1 MAEKT
6 ETTNWWSRQSKLVR
20 VAIVVMGL
28 IVVGLIIVVS
38 LLAVGDEDGT
48 VETAVTE
55 TTLAE
60 ETETTASS
68 TTETET
74 TEGPTTTTTEPTT
87 TTTAAPTT
95 TVPAPNVYAGSGDSV
110 LDIEKPDDEVLIYVR
125 GNFARSHFAVTGYG
139 SDGEQTELF
148 VNTTGPYEGVRAL
161 DFKQGQETIRLEINA
176 SGSWR
181 VEIRSLLSARTVEV
195 GDIIKGDGDDVFL
208 IEGTPDTAIIEGNA
222 AGSHFAVTAYG
233 TSADLLVNTVDPYEG
248 EVIVP
253 PDSSAVEVQAT
264 GPWAVSMN

>member
-1 MAEKT
+1 MPHPWYVTGVSRIASQGAWDGRGSIMAEKT

-20 VAIVVMGL
+20 VAIV
-28 IVVGLIIVVS
+28 VVGLIIVVS

-95 TVPAPNVYAGSGDSV
+95 TVPAPNVYTGSGDSV
-110 LDIEKPDDEVLIYVR
+110 LDIEL
-125 GNFARSHFAVTGYG
+125 
-139 SDGEQTELF
+139 
-148 VNTTGPYEGVRAL
+148 
-161 DFKQGQETIRLEINA
+161 
-176 SGSWR
+176 
-181 VEIRSLLSARTVEV
+181 SL
-195 GDIIKGDGDDVFL
+195 
-208 IEGTPDTAIIEGNA
+208 
-222 AGSHFAVTAYG
+222 
-233 TSADLLVNTVDPYEG
+233 
-248 EVIVP
+248 
-253 PDSSAVEVQAT
+253 
-264 GPWAVSMN
+264 